1 MSDLVLQ
8 GNLKRL
14 RKYNGYTQKQ
24 LGDYL
29 GITRQAY
36 AHYELGDRV
45 PNYVVLAKLAEFYK
59 VSVDELL
66 SSEEETSRLKKEEME
81 SPYRY
86 LPERERRLIEML
98 QELPEEEQEDL
109 IIYLKRKVGRNKERE
124 DRKSG
129 RGNEMEGK
137 GGSSAKKR

>member
-8 GNLKRL
+8 RNLKRL

-29 GITRQAY
+29 GMTRQAY

-45 PNYVVLAKLAEFYK
+45 PNYVVLAKLAEFYN

-66 SSEEETSRLKKEEME
+66 LSEEEIKRMEKEEMR

-98 QELPEEEQEDL
+98 QELSEEEQEDL

-124 DRKSG
+124 DKQCG
-129 RGNEMEGK
+129 RSSEMEGK
-137 GGSSAKKR
+137 GSSSFEKW